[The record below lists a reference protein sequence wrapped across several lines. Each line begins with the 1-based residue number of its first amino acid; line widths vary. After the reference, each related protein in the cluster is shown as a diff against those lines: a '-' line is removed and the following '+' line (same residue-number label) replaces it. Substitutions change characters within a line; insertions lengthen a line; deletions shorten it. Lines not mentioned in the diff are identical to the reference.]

1 MLAELLDAAERGIV
15 RRAEA
20 PVDRPAEP
28 GPTDVRAR
36 VGHGAR
42 VSYGALLERD
52 GAEFVRH
59 AFVELLGRKPDPG
72 ALAHYGEELRSGRLT
87 KAAIL
92 GAIRYS
98 SEGRTI
104 GKIVPG
110 LRRRF
115 LLQRSYELPLVGR
128 LLRLAVSVAALPRA
142 LRDLQRLEQMAHAD
156 RTRLD
161 RLERALAAGPQLGVR
176 VALAEV
182 RLQDLA
188 STGDSTGADGSGR
201 TRRASG
207 LVSRVSRRC
216 SRCGPSR
223 SIRIFS
229 TPPCPSAKTNWRGV
243 SSGRSSWR
251 GRGDSVP
258 SISS

>member
-1 MLAELLDAAERGIV
+1 MPPTAPAPRRTLDQSDVLAELLDAAERGIV

-110 LRRRF
+110 LQRRF

-188 STGDSTGADGSGR
+188 STGDSTGERLAALERRLGVR
-201 TRRASG
+201 T
-207 LVSRVSRRC
+207 
-216 SRCGPSR
+216 PS
-223 SIRIFS
+223 
-229 TPPCPSAKTNWRGV
+229 
-243 SSGRSSWR
+243 
-251 GRGDSVP
+251 
-258 SISS
+258 

>member
-1 MLAELLDAAERGIV
+1 M
-15 RRAEA
+15 
-20 PVDRPAEP
+20 
-28 GPTDVRAR
+28 
-36 VGHGAR
+36 
-42 VSYGALLERD
+42 S
-52 GAEFVRH
+52 
-59 AFVELLGRKPDPG
+59 
-72 ALAHYGEELRSGRLT
+72 

-188 STGDSTGADGSGR
+188 STGDSTGERLAALERRLGVR
-201 TRRASG
+201 T
-207 LVSRVSRRC
+207 
-216 SRCGPSR
+216 PS
-223 SIRIFS
+223 
-229 TPPCPSAKTNWRGV
+229 
-243 SSGRSSWR
+243 
-251 GRGDSVP
+251 
-258 SISS
+258 